1 MSSNLD
7 EIDGKKSGIIKLK
20 NPNNISSSNIKD
32 SYNEHMSESDDH
44 DGYKTGRWN
53 PDEHYRFIKGC
64 LQFGNNWK
72 KVIYFIPKLIKF

>member
-20 NPNNISSSNIKD
+20 NPNNVSVSNIKE
-32 SYNEHMSESDDH
+32 SFNEHLSDSEGN

-53 PDEHYRFIKGC
+53 ADEHYRFIKGC
-64 LQFGNNWK
+64 LHYGNNWK
-72 KVIYFIPKLIKF
+72 KVI